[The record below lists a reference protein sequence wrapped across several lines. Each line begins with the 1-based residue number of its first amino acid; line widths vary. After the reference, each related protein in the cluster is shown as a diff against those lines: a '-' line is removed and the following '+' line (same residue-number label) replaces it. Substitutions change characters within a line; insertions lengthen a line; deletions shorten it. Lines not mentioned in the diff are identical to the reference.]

1 MKRGIKV
8 LDDFLEIL
16 FKKNEFQR
24 KKILTFLDRSDAIYL
39 SRANEFFVGF
49 DKYLKLRHRSREQSI
64 DSYLTLC
71 NDMIFEQVKFMK
83 TGAYSLS
90 NQSDALDSVY
100 NDELRMATYMEG
112 LAISQFF
119 WDTHYK
125 IFDFFLKVIY
135 RTANDLEE
143 YLEIG
148 PGHGLYLA
156 HTINN
161 CMPGSQI
168 TALDISETSLRLT
181 REIVDL
187 LSINQVEVNYVVDNV
202 ENYSPEKL
210 FDFITMGEV
219 IEHLDDPKSVL
230 VKIRKMLKP
239 NGFAFLTT
247 CVNCPAIDH
256 VYLFSSVQEIRD
268 MFDDAGLQIL
278 EEIVL
283 PVERLPMEV
292 IVSKKICINYAAVV
306 KSKND

>member
-1 MKRGIKV
+1 M
-8 LDDFLEIL
+8 LDAYLEIL

-24 KKILTFLDRSDAIYL
+24 KKLSGFLETTDSIYLDR
-39 SRANEFFVGF
+39 ANKFFVGF
-49 DKYLKLRHRSREQSI
+49 DKYLKLRQRSRVEAI
-64 DSYLTLC
+64 DSYLSLC
-71 NDMIFEQVKFMK
+71 NDMIFEQIQFMK
-83 TGAYSLS
+83 TGAYSIS
-90 NQSDALDSVY
+90 IQSEALDSVY

-119 WDTHYK
+119 WDSHYK
-125 IFDFFLKVIY
+125 IFDFFLN
-135 RTANDLEE
+135 ALEKNSSNLKD

-156 HTINN
+156 HTVNK
-161 CMPGSQI
+161 CLPDSQI
-168 TALDISETSLRLT
+168 TAVDISETSLRLT

-187 LSINQVEVNYVVDNV
+187 LSTNRVGVNYVVDNV
-202 ENYSPEKL
+202 ENYSSEKF

-230 VKIRKMLKP
+230 IKIRKMLKP
-239 NGFAFLTT
+239 NGLSFLTT

-256 VYLFSSVQEIRD
+256 VYLFSNVNQIRD
-268 MFDDAGLQIL
+268 MFEAAGLQIL

-283 PVERLPMEV
+283 PVEKLPMNV
-292 IVSKKICINYAAVV
+292 IISKKICINYAAVV

>member
-1 MKRGIKV
+1 
-8 LDDFLEIL
+8 
-16 FKKNEFQR
+16 
-24 KKILTFLDRSDAIYL
+24 
-39 SRANEFFVGF
+39 
-49 DKYLKLRHRSREQSI
+49 
-64 DSYLTLC
+64 
-71 NDMIFEQVKFMK
+71 MK
-83 TGAYSLS
+83 TGAYSIS
-90 NQSDALDSVY
+90 AQSEALDSVY

-119 WDTHYK
+119 WDSHYK
-125 IFDFFLKVIY
+125 IFDFFLN
-135 RTANDLEE
+135 ALEKNSSNLKD

-156 HTINN
+156 HAVNQ
-161 CMPGSQI
+161 CLPDSQI

-187 LSINQVEVNYVVDNV
+187 LSTNRVGVNHVVDNV
-202 ENYSPEKL
+202 ENYSSEKF

-230 VKIRKMLKP
+230 IKIRKMLKP
-239 NGFAFLTT
+239 NGLSFLTT

-256 VYLFSSVQEIRD
+256 VYLFSNVNQIRD
-268 MFDDAGLQIL
+268 MFEAAGLQIL

-283 PVERLPMEV
+283 PAEKLPMNV
-292 IVSKKICINYAAVV
+292 ILSKKICINYAAVV